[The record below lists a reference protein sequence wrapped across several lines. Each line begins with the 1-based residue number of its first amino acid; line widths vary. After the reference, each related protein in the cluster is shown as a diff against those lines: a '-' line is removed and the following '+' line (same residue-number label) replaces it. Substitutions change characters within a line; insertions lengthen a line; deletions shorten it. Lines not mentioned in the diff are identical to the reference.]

1 MSTAGTTR
9 ARVTLPKVASERLI
23 GHLAGER
30 EGPVFLVSGGMHGNE
45 PAGVHA
51 VQRVL
56 DSVQRNALPLRG
68 ELIGLVGNV
77 AALAKGQR
85 FQTRDLNR
93 NWTDPEVRALLASDP
108 AQDSPEDREQ
118 RELAT
123 LFLELGRSKPHP
135 LCVLDLHSTSSVSA
149 PFLIMA
155 DTLRNRRIAAAQPL
169 PTILGLEELLDG
181 TIMGFLTERGH
192 IALAMEGGRHDAPAT
207 VDHLESALWMA
218 LVANKNLSAA
228 NVPDYHDHARRLA
241 EAGAGL
247 PGFLEVFQ
255 RHAVSPEDAFAM
267 DAGFW
272 SFQTVRR
279 GQRLAE
285 DARGV
290 IHASRDA
297 LILMPLYQPQ
307 GSDGFFLAQAISP
320 RKLRLSTWL
329 RRLRAERLLGFFPG
343 IARHPSRDDAWV
355 VARAPGVERVKAIL
369 AFFGYRRCW
378 EEDGRLVLARRRPG
392 HKGRGRL

>member
-1 MSTAGTTR
+1 MT
-9 ARVTLPKVASERLI
+9 SERLL
-23 GHLAGER
+23 GHVVGER
-30 EGPVFLVSGGMHGNE
+30 DGPVFVVAGGMHGNE
-45 PAGVHA
+45 PGGVHA
-51 VQRVL
+51 VRRVL
-56 DSVQRNALPLRG
+56 ESIQRNELPLRG
-68 ELIGLVGNV
+68 ELLGLVGNV
-77 AALAKGQR
+77 GALALGKR
-85 FQTRDLNR
+85 YLMRDLNR

-108 AQDSPEDREQ
+108 ALDGPEDREQ

-123 LFLELGRSKPHP
+123 LFLELGRSKHHP

-155 DTLRNRRIAAAQPL
+155 DTLRNRRIAAGQPL

-218 LVANKNLSAA
+218 LVANRNLAERD
-228 NVPDYHDHARRLA
+228 VPDYHDHARRLA

-255 RHAVSPEDAFAM
+255 RHAVLPEDGFVM
-267 DAGFW
+267 DPGFW
-272 SFQTVRR
+272 SFQTVRH

-285 DARGV
+285 DHKGV
-290 IHASRDA
+290 IHAARDA

-307 GSDGFFLAQAISP
+307 GADGFFLAQPVSAL
-320 RKLRLSTWL
+320 KLRLSTWL
-329 RRLRAERLLGFFPG
+329 RRLRAERLLGWLPG

-392 HKGRGRL
+392 HKGRGTL